1 MKRERLLMSLIVFL
15 ISVAFFANLSR
26 ASENLHSNKV
36 AASEKNS
43 SSERVSNQ
51 SIPCNWEG
59 WRNSFPGVRCT
70 RRHCDRYIQVLSMKC
85 MNGSLAE
92 VKIDKVC
99 GACVESP
106 DI

>member
-1 MKRERLLMSLIVFL
+1 MKSERLLMILIVFL
-15 ISVAFFANLSR
+15 ISVTLFASLSR
-26 ASENLHSNKV
+26 ASENFRSNKI
-36 AASEKNS
+36 AANEKS
-43 SSERVSNQ
+43 SSSKRVSNQ

-70 RRHCDRYIQVLSMKC
+70 RRHCDRYIQILSMKC
-85 MNGSLAE
+85 MNGFLVE
-92 VKIDKVC
+92 VKVDKVC